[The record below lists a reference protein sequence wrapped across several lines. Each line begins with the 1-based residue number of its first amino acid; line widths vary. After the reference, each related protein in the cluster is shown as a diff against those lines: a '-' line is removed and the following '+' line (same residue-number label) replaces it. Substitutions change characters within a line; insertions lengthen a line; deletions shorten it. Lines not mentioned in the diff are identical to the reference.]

1 MEDEKKRDEYDPY
14 SVSDIFYQMEMDLV
28 RSLQRNFHKHKM
40 EERKLGFSWE
50 MWQSAKLR
58 NLENFRRTNRN
69 IINRV
74 RPAVSDIVEKVL
86 TSYYRTG
93 EENVTKQIELDNGS
107 FSFPQNGNNTGEVN
121 EAPPKETNFFQV
133 NKKKLNA
140 LIESTKT
147 DFDDAQYAVLRKMDD
162 VYRQTVFKAE
172 FQLSSGAVSLG
183 KAIDMATEKFL
194 EKGID
199 CIIYKNGARVNI
211 ASYAEMA
218 LRTASHRAQLLG
230 EGSKRDEYGNH
241 LVFVTAHANACKLCI
256 PWQGQILIDDVFSHP
271 NEEYTQKYKS
281 KYKLLSEAIKSG
293 LLHPNCR
300 HGILT
305 YFEGITRLP
314 EPVPDDVALKNYNNE
329 QKQRKLERAIRKQKR
344 KVEGAVDE
352 DNKKLERAK
361 LRELQKEMRE
371 FLEEHPEFKRQGRRE
386 KIYTNKSRQVLLSS
400 DNKNNSFETTLIAET
415 KINFNDKSK
424 IKYMLDGFKKEY
436 SDRKIEYSILMNPN
450 NKAYLLKGGNFGVNY
465 DLLDSAE
472 IIDSIVI
479 HNHPNKITHFSFS
492 ADDVKFFLDNNVRE
506 LYAFDNKYEY
516 VMKKSND
523 TLYRKFDKKEFN
535 DVFYEQLYKNEFVA
549 FPEDDEYHIVV
560 KALAQRYKFIYE
572 RRKKD
577 DI

>member
-1 MEDEKKRDEYDPY
+1 MEDEKKKEEYDPY

-140 LIESTKT
+140 LIESTKS
-147 DFDDAQYAVLRKMDD
+147 DLDEAQYAVLRKMDD

-230 EGSKRDEYGNH
+230 EGAKRDEYGNH

-271 NEEYTQKYKS
+271 NEEYIQKYKS

-314 EPVPDDVALKNYNNE
+314 EPVPDDLALKNYNNE

-371 FLEEHPEFKRQGRRE
+371 FLEEHPEFKRQNRRE
-386 KIYTNKSRQVLLSS
+386 KIEPRAATLGKGNDADTQNSNTEYVETIDLKDVDSYISKYENEIKDYPVEHAYVIR
-400 DNKNNSFETTLIAET
+400 KNGKVYHSIGDDIGVKIPLEDLEGSIVTHSHTYDGEPSNSFQKDDFSFLQ
-415 KINFNDKSK
+415 DHGLK
-424 IKYMLDGFKKEY
+424 IKKLRAVYGNMRYEVQVKKDLSLVSYDDLYREVSTDIDIF
-436 SDRKIEYSILMNPN
+436 SDFID
-450 NKAYLLKGGNFGVNY
+450 FG
-465 DLLDSAE
+465 DLIFTLLDREGYVSY
-472 IIDSIVI
+472 
-479 HNHPNKITHFSFS
+479 
-492 ADDVKFFLDNNVRE
+492 VK
-506 LYAFDNKYEY
+506 
-516 VMKKSND
+516 KKV
-523 TLYRKFDKKEFN
+523 E
-535 DVFYEQLYKNEFVA
+535 
-549 FPEDDEYHIVV
+549 
-560 KALAQRYKFIYE
+560 
-572 RRKKD
+572 
-577 DI
+577 

>member
-1 MEDEKKRDEYDPY
+1 MEDEKKKEEYDPY

-121 EAPPKETNFFQV
+121 EPPPKETNFFQV

-241 LVFVTAHANACKLCI
+241 LVFVTAHTNACKLCI

-271 NEEYTQKYKS
+271 DEEYKQKYKGI
-281 KYKLLSEAIKSG
+281 YKLLSEAIKSG

-344 KVEGAVDE
+344 KVEGTVDE
-352 DNKKLERAK
+352 DNKKLESVK

-415 KINFNDKSK
+415 KINFNDKSE

-472 IIDSIVI
+472 IIDSVVI
-479 HNHPNKITHFSFS
+479 HNHPNKVTHYSFS

-516 VMKKSND
+516 VMKKSNE
-523 TLYRKFDKKEFN
+523 TLYRKFDKKEF
-535 DVFYEQLYKNEFVA
+535 DDFFYEQLYKNEYVA

-560 KALAQRYKFIYE
+560 EALAQRYKFIYE